1 MMYDGHNPFIING
14 LDKEE
19 LVEAYIFFAGIDIEA
34 QEMVIEAI
42 DRKYSIEE
50 LWATY

>member
-1 MMYDGHNPFIING
+1 MMYDGHNPFIVND
-14 LDKEE
+14 LNKEE
-19 LVEAYIFFAGIDIEA
+19 LVDAYCFFAGIDIEA